1 MMRAGARV
9 GGCIKKE
16 DAWYYTG
23 LLKRLRPGLVIEI
36 GVAAGFSSVV
46 ALRAMAD
53 WGGRLASY
61 DTSESCYYDKN
72 LPVGFYV
79 TQAYPEGLPRWEL
92 HTGKDATDAAKAH
105 SGVTL
110 AFIDG
115 DHRHPQPTADL
126 EALKPAMAPD
136 SWFVLHDINLPSV
149 IDGGPDGAARLFHE
163 WKGEKIRI
171 GRGRD
176 NIGAIRWQAAA

>member
-1 MMRAGARV
+1 MIASARV

-16 DAWYYTG
+16 DAWYYAG
-23 LLKRLRPGLVIEI
+23 LLKQLRPQLVIEI
-36 GVAAGFSSVV
+36 GVAAGFSSVI
-46 ALRAMAD
+46 ALRAMAE

-61 DTSESCYYDKN
+61 DISESCYYDPN

-79 TQAYPEGLPRWEL
+79 AQAYPEGLPRWEL
-92 HTGKDATDAAKAH
+92 HTGKDATDAAKSH
-105 SGVTL
+105 SGVTV

-126 EALKPAMAPD
+126 EALKPAMASD

-149 IDGGPDGAARLFHE
+149 LDGGPDGAARLFHD
-163 WKGEKIRI
+163 WKGDKVRI

-176 NIGAIRWQAAA
+176 NIGAIRWQAAE